1 MTDYICVSLRP
12 ETCSQDIC
20 DLLAADLAEVG
31 FDSFETSDESLDA
44 YIPASDFSE
53 DTVNSVIAGFLMPV
67 HIEWNSHPVK
77 GEDWNAEWERNSFT
91 PIVISGRCVVHSTLH
106 TDVPAAEYDIKIN
119 PRLSFGSGHH
129 TTTRLIIGYL
139 LDYKELIR
147 GKRLIDVGTG
157 TGILSIMAALLGA
170 SQVTAIE
177 IDRAAY
183 ENALENF
190 ELNGVDISLIHSD
203 ASALRQIES
212 DADIL
217 LANINRNVVIADL
230 PLYASTLRPGATM
243 ILSGFYTSDI
253 EMVKDAAAKQGLI
266 LSESRTEPGENWVA
280 ILLEKH

>member
-1 MTDYICVSLRP
+1 
-12 ETCSQDIC
+12 
-20 DLLAADLAEVG
+20 
-31 FDSFETSDESLDA
+31 
-44 YIPASDFSE
+44 
-53 DTVNSVIAGFLMPV
+53 
-67 HIEWNSHPVK
+67 
-77 GEDWNAEWERNSFT
+77 
-91 PIVISGRCVVHSTLH
+91 VVHSTLH
-106 TDVPAAEYDIKIN
+106 TDVPVAEYDIKIN

-190 ELNGVDISLIHSD
+190 GLNGVDISLIHSD

-266 LSESRTEPGENWVA
+266 LSESRTEPGEDWVA
-280 ILLEKH
+280 LLFNKSE